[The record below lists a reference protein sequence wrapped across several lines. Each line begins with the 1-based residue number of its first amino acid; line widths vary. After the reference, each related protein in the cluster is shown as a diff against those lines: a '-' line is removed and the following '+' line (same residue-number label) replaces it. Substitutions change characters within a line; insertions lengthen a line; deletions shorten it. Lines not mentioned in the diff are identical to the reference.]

1 MKNKFLLALTLGVA
15 TCGVMAQSKFDGAY
29 GQVGIGYE
37 GITPSISNSSVVVT
51 DNVGT
56 SQQPVSL
63 SANNSNSFTGLI
75 SAGYMKSVNQSFL
88 LGFGVDF
95 SPIKGR
101 NTNYSVSSGPVA
113 VVGNY
118 NKEYYYNIFISP
130 AAPIGSEGLIY
141 GKFGYTGAMIKDVIA
156 GSSSNTNFSGLSL
169 GLGYKQII
177 EGGLYGFVEGNYL
190 LYGSRTF
197 SDSDT
202 VNGNTVA
209 VSFTSRAD
217 AYNLLLGIGYKF

>member
-1 MKNKFLLALTLGVA
+1 MKNKLVFALTLCMVTGGVI
-15 TCGVMAQSKFDGAY
+15 AQSKFDGAY

-37 GITPSISNSSVVVT
+37 GITPGISSSNVVVT
-51 DNVGT
+51 DNSGVR
-56 SQQPVSL
+56 QAPVNL
-63 SANNSNSFTGLI
+63 SANNSNSFTGVI
-75 SAGYMKSVNQSFL
+75 TAGYMKSVNQSFL
-88 LGFGVDF
+88 LGIGVDF

-101 NTNYSVSSGPVA
+101 NTKYSISSSSAG
-113 VVGNY
+113 VVGSY

-130 AAPIGSEGLIY
+130 AAPVGSDGLIY
-141 GKFGYTGAMIKDVIA
+141 GKFGYTGATIKEDIA

-169 GLGYKQII
+169 GLGYKQVI

-190 LYGSRTF
+190 LYGNRTF